1 MPVLEIITSHWSDWE
16 DLGIQ
21 LWLQMLGWS
30 SKRIKAVQRPG
41 AHSGPFISAGLGS
54 LAPPRGPEGLR
65 GSLEVSEG
73 LWRSW
78 RSQRV
83 SGDLWRSQRVSG
95 DLWRSQGVSG
105 GPGGL
110 NSHIFCVPLSSLWS
124 FWAAWLPEEH
134 QSRWTLMFLW

>member
-21 LWLQMLGWS
+21 LWLQMLWWS

-54 LAPPRGPEGLR
+54 LAPPRGPGGLR
-65 GSLEVSEG
+65 GSLEVPKASEG
-73 LWRSW
+73 
-78 RSQRV
+78 
-83 SGDLWRSQRVSG
+83 LWRSQRVSG
-95 DLWRSQGVSG
+95 

-110 NSHIFCVPLSSLWS
+110 RGSLEIYGGLRGSLEVLEVSIVTSSV
-124 FWAAWLPEEH
+124 FH
-134 QSRWTLMFLW
+134 